1 MKIRTITYFLDPDW
15 PINNN
20 ALQKAGEFNAAA
32 HTAFEA
38 LGYEIQTS
46 RLATIPFP
54 HLLPLV
60 DANNLIKLAQDL
72 EITANAFGFQY
83 LSLGPALPERI
94 ENYDLIPAVLK
105 ATKNV
110 FLAGLMSTQNG
121 DISLPAVRQCAE
133 IIHQAASITPDGF
146 TNLRFAALANVPPG
160 APFFRLLITA
170 KKVLL
175 LRWGLKPP
183 TWQWRCSAL
192 PTP

>member
-54 HLLPLV
+54 YLLPLV
-60 DANNLIKLAQDL
+60 DADNLIKLAQDL

-83 LSLGPALPERI
+83 LSLGPALPEGL
-94 ENYDLIPAVLK
+94 ENFDLIPAVLK

-110 FLAGLMSTQNG
+110 FLTGLMSTQNG
-121 DISLPAVRQCAE
+121 DISLPAVHQCAE
-133 IIHQAASITPDGF
+133 IIQQAASITLDGF
-146 TNLRFAALANVPPG
+146 
-160 APFFRLLITA
+160 
-170 KKVLL
+170 
-175 LRWGLKPP
+175 
-183 TWQWRCSAL
+183 SAL
-192 PTP
+192 YIAEPRTRIFAPSLTTCPAVCVFIPPSTSISILCMSPDMFL